1 MHKRASEETV
11 SAASGI
17 LARQLTALVPSLL
30 LVALVVGLCARNLLQ
45 RCTESQRRALL
56 HDEGDDAF
64 QNHHH
69 HHHHHAMHAQQQRA
83 LLLDLRA
90 LRQS

>member
-1 MHKRASEETV
+1 MHKRASEETA

-30 LVALVVGLCARNLLQ
+30 LVALVVGLCTRNLLQ
-45 RCTESQRRALL
+45 RCAESQRRALL

-64 QNHHH
+64 Q
-69 HHHHHAMHAQQQRA
+69 HHHAMHAQQRA

-90 LRQS
+90 LRHS

>member
-1 MHKRASEETV
+1 VHKRASEETA

-45 RCTESQRRALL
+45 RCAESQRRALL

-64 QNHHH
+64 Q
-69 HHHHHAMHAQQQRA
+69 HHHAMHAQQRA

-90 LRQS
+90 LRHS

>member
-1 MHKRASEETV
+1 M

-45 RCTESQRRALL
+45 RCAESQRRALL

-64 QNHHH
+64 Q
-69 HHHHHAMHAQQQRA
+69 HHHHHAMHVQQQRA

-90 LRQS
+90 LRHS

>member
-1 MHKRASEETV
+1 M

-69 HHHHHAMHAQQQRA
+69 HHHAMHAQQQRA